1 MLHGCDGNE
10 KLILKSPL
18 LPFHLPMVLSFI
30 LFLWVYSSF
39 FLHRFYVDL
48 FSGSSNLRGMSYE
61 LSSADVDSSS
71 KLVSLAGTS
80 LQSRNSLGQVLSWI
94 QTAGRQRASFK
105 WLCQLDQWAKT
116 MTTKTSV
123 QIVRHQVFQELYGVL
138 VDLNCFFVCSVENL
152 SPYSDSIDVCQQA
165 YVWTM
170 KYSLR
175 WCFLG
180 SCWEVLW
187 LHMFS

>member
-1 MLHGCDGNE
+1 MLHGCGGNE

-18 LPFHLPMVLSFI
+18 LPFHLPTVLSFI

-138 VDLNCFFVCSVENL
+138 VDLNCFFCVFSWKSQPLFWQYWCMPASICMDHEIQLKVVL
-152 SPYSDSIDVCQQA
+152 SG
-165 YVWTM
+165 
-170 KYSLR
+170 KL
-175 WCFLG
+175 LG
-180 SCWEVLW
+180 SV
-187 LHMFS
+187 MTSYV

>member
-1 MLHGCDGNE
+1 MRFFQEVSSNTTESCYMDVVVM
-10 KLILKSPL
+10 KSLSLNPL
-18 LPFHLPMVLSFI
+18 VCLFISQRFFLSSSSSEFT
-30 LFLWVYSSF
+30 LFFF

-80 LQSRNSLGQVLSWI
+80 LQSRNSLGQILSWI

-116 MTTKTSV
+116 VTTKTSV
-123 QIVRHQVFQELYGVL
+123 QILTLLG
-138 VDLNCFFVCSVENL
+138 
-152 SPYSDSIDVCQQA
+152 
-165 YVWTM
+165 T
-170 KYSLR
+170 KYSR
-175 WCFLG
+175 SFMVFL
-180 SCWEVLW
+180 
-187 LHMFS
+187 